1 MDTEKVKL
9 IVKNLELLVHSLKQ
23 ELNSAPKEVVDDE
36 NAITV
41 PYGGDYDE
49 VFSG

>member
-1 MDTEKVKL
+1 MNTERLNL

-23 ELNSAPKEVVDDE
+23 EINSAPEEVISDE
-36 NAITV
+36 TALTV
-41 PYGGDYDE
+41 PYEENYDE